1 MADQSLLT
9 DDAVAARLIQEA
21 EHSLRFSSYG
31 MDSSGPRPENKPK
44 PNTRF
49 LRNIIRTTENH
60 NAALLAKE
68 AAESQA
74 RLQELSDAEEK
85 TRQRRR
91 PDPNEMRRR
100 QMGNISAILLG
111 GKRRRDGEEG
121 SSREMRRG
129 EESRTDERRSSRSHR
144 SSNKPSEDRER
155 HKRRSRTTNKSDDE
169 EGCRHRERRRDRDR
183 QSRGDDSPR
192 SSDKKDRHSRPDKE
206 KTRHR
211 RSQSPES
218 SERRRIRS
226 RRDRSPLRSPKDD
239 GRSRRK
245 ATTGKRHHD
254 SEDEGNYSDPL
265 EDAIGPAPPPPT
277 KARGRGAVSQ
287 ESGIDARFSKFYDPA
302 SDLHH
307 EPVDGEEW
315 DDAVEAFRD
324 RQKWKAQGAERLRAA
339 GFTDDQIKKWE
350 KSERTLV
357 AGADA
362 DVDLEDVRWAK
373 KGEQREWDLGKKVN
387 KDGTVT
393 HGPDWAS

>member
-85 TRQRRR
+85 TRQRQR

-111 GKRRRDGEEG
+111 GKRKRDGGEG
-121 SSREMRRG
+121 SSREGRHGDER
-129 EESRTDERRSSRSHR
+129 RTDERRSSKSHR
-144 SSNKPSEDRER
+144 SSDKTGEDRER
-155 HKRRSRTTNKSDDE
+155 HKRRPRTTDKSDDE
-169 EGCRHRERRRDRDR
+169 EECRHRERRDRDR
-183 QSRGDDSPR
+183 KSRSDDSPR
-192 SSDKKDRHSRPDKE
+192 SSTKRDRDSHRDKE
-206 KTRHR
+206 RTRHR
-211 RSQSPES
+211 RSKSPES
-218 SERRRIRS
+218 SERRHRRS
-226 RRDRSPLRSPKDD
+226 RRDRSPLRSAKEDD
-239 GRSRRK
+239 RSRRK
-245 ATTGKRHHD
+245 ASSGKRNQH
-254 SEDEGNYSDPL
+254 SEDEGDYSDPL
-265 EDAIGPAPPPPT
+265 DDAIGPAPPPPT

-307 EPVDGEEW
+307 EPAEGEEW

-324 RQKWKAQGAERLRAA
+324 RQKWKAQGADRLRAA

-350 KSERTLV
+350 KSEKTLA

-362 DVDLEDVRWAK
+362 DVNIEDVRWAK
-373 KGEQREWDLGKKVN
+373 KGEQREWDLGKKVD
-387 KDGTVT
+387 KDGTVS
-393 HGPDWAS
+393 HGPDWAT

>member
-91 PDPNEMRRR
+91 PDPKEIRRR
-100 QMGNISAILLG
+100 QMGDISAILLG
-111 GKRRRDGEEG
+111 GKRKRDGDEG
-121 SSREMRRG
+121 SSRERRHG
-129 EESRTDERRSSRSHR
+129 DERRSDEHRSSKSHR
-144 SSNKPSEDRER
+144 SSDKTTEDRER
-155 HKRRSRTTNKSDDE
+155 YKRRSRATDKTADE
-169 EGCRHRERRRDRDR
+169 EECRHRERRRDRDR
-183 QSRGDDSPR
+183 KSRRDDSPR
-192 SSDKKDRHSRPDKE
+192 SSNKRDRESRTDRE
-206 KTRHR
+206 MTRHR

-218 SERRRIRS
+218 SERRHRRS
-226 RRDRSPLRSPKDD
+226 RRDRSPIRSPRDD
-239 GRSRRK
+239 RSRRK
-245 ATTGKRHHD
+245 TTSSKRNDD
-254 SEDEGNYSDPL
+254 SEHEGDYSDPL
-265 EDAIGPAPPPPT
+265 DDEIGPAPPPPT

-287 ESGIDARFSKFYDPA
+287 ESGIDARFSKSYDPA
-302 SDLHH
+302 SDMRH
-307 EPVDGEEW
+307 EPAEGEEW

-324 RQKWKAQGAERLRAA
+324 RQKWKAQGADRLRAA

-350 KSERTLV
+350 KSEKTLV

-362 DVDLEDVRWAK
+362 DVNIEDVRWAK

-387 KDGTVT
+387 KDGTVS
-393 HGPDWAS
+393 HGPEWAT

>member
-1 MADQSLLT
+1 MTDQSLLT

-91 PDPNEMRRR
+91 PDPSEMRRR
-100 QMGNISAILLG
+100 QMGKISAILLG
-111 GKRRRDGEEG
+111 GKRKRGGDGG
-121 SSREMRRG
+121 SSSERRHG
-129 EESRTDERRSSRSHR
+129 DERRTDERKSSKSHR
-144 SSNKPSEDRER
+144 SANKTSEDRER
-155 HKRRSRTTNKSDDE
+155 YKRRSRTTDKTDDE
-169 EGCRHRERRRDRDR
+169 EECRHRERRRDRDR
-183 QSRGDDSPR
+183 KSRADDSLR
-192 SSDKKDRHSRPDKE
+192 SSSKRDRDSHRDKE
-206 KTRHR
+206 RTRHR

-218 SERRRIRS
+218 NERRHRRS

-239 GRSRRK
+239 DRSRRK
-245 ATTGKRHHD
+245 GTSGKRNHD
-254 SEDEGNYSDPL
+254 SEDEGDYSDPL
-265 EDAIGPAPPPPT
+265 DDAIGPAPPPI

-287 ESGIDARFSKFYDPA
+287 ESGIDARFSKSYDPA
-302 SDLHH
+302 SDMRH
-307 EPVDGEEW
+307 EPADGEEW

-324 RQKWKAQGAERLRAA
+324 RQKWKAQGADRLRAA

-350 KSERTLV
+350 KSEKTLA

-362 DVDLEDVRWAK
+362 DVNIEDVRWAK

-387 KDGTVT
+387 NDGTVS
-393 HGPDWAS
+393 HGPDWAT